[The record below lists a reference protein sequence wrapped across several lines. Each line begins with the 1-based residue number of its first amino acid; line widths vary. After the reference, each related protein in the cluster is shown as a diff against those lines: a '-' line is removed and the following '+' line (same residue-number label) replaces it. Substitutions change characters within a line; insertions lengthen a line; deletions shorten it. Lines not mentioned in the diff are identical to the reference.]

1 MNPEFGR
8 RCRDRVFEFVDA
20 SLVAPAATMTPLDA
34 GFAFDRFGVLSH
46 CQVRGLNVA
55 DESNRGDSVAD
66 VSVCECCRL
75 KFAAS
80 KITPALGSRS
90 GGALSHGFAAYS
102 RAMQQFDHGLVRPGS
117 TSYEMLRLGYITEK
131 SQPIPRFS
139 SRIGQ
144 TACS

>member
-1 MNPEFGR
+1 M
-8 RCRDRVFEFVDA
+8 FELVGA
-20 SLVAPAATMTPLDA
+20 SLDAAAARMTLLNA
-34 GFAFDRFGVLSH
+34 IIAFDRFGVLSH

-80 KITPALGSRS
+80 RITPALGSKT
-90 GGALSHGFAAYS
+90 GGALSHAFAVCL
-102 RAMQQFDHGLVRPGS
+102 RAMKQFDHGLLRPGS
-117 TSYEMLRLGYITEK
+117 TSCEMLRLGYITEK
-131 SQPIPRFS
+131 SQLVPPFS